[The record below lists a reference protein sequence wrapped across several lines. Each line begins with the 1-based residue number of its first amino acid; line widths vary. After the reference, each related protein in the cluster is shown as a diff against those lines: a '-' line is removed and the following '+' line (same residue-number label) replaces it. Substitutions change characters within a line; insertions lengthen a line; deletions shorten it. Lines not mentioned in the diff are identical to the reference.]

1 MSRLWSRAA
10 AVISAASAFSRAGSA
25 ASKQRWSRSGSAATE
40 QGSEPTVSE
49 QTAAME
55 SIDTGT
61 CNTTATEA
69 GHRAEA
75 ENDQQQRDE
84 EEGGRLNELPKSSEA
99 GDAEPDDD
107 RGRDMASQVHQG
119 VAPGLVAEPSPA
131 AERAEIESRK
141 SEMAELA
148 DTVDH
153 TAADLGT
160 AAEEPG
166 PAGLLSTGGSA
177 STLGPDAPM
186 TIQELAPP
194 SRTPSVEVTGYRLFA
209 QEVRSSVKTTQP
221 EASDAD
227 VAIIIKQ
234 MYADLN
240 DAMRRAYDAKAADK
254 RRRQAANIAVAPSAS
269 TGLPAEACCARRCSE
284 CASLPALCECG
295 APRPAARPLS
305 AALPLVARENRTS
318 QLRRSQTR
326 SHISLMN
333 EARHRERTLQ
343 DQRGTRKLE
352 KQAFSSFLARQ
363 EQTQQNRLR
372 AFTKEVGM
380 TRTERLVSR
389 GLVPSGPPLSR
400 LMATTSIKEQRFA
413 EFIKRQ
419 DVQLA
424 ARTKRIMHGPIRV
437 DDNGGEIAP
446 PKPKQTSGEA
456 FDAFLARQQEA
467 SAKVV
472 ARCKVPRTQNKF
484 TAKGSDGERDFDGF
498 WQRQLGYVDNWHKST
513 DRAAQEM
520 LAAAVPPDLK
530 SLLRG
535 IK

>member
-25 ASKQRWSRSGSAATE
+25 ASKQRWSRTGSAATE
-40 QGSEPTVSE
+40 EGSEPTVSE
-49 QTAAME
+49 QTAAMV
-55 SIDTGT
+55 S
-61 CNTTATEA
+61 NTTATEA
-69 GHRAEA
+69 GDTAEA
-75 ENDQQQRDE
+75 ENERRQRDE
-84 EEGGRLNELPKSSEA
+84 EEGGCLNELPRSSEA

-107 RGRDMASQVHQG
+107 RGRDMASPVHHEG
-119 VAPGLVAEPSPA
+119 DAPGVVAEPSAA

-141 SEMAELA
+141 SETAELA
-148 DTVDH
+148 DTVDR

-160 AAEEPG
+160 AAEEHG
-166 PAGLLSTGGSA
+166 PAGLPSTGGSA

-194 SRTPSVEVTGYRLFA
+194 SRTPSAEVTGYRVFA
-209 QEVRSSVKTTQP
+209 QEVRSSVRTTQP

-227 VAIIIKQ
+227 VAIIIRQ
-234 MYADLN
+234 MYANLN

-254 RRRQAANIAVAPSAS
+254 RRRQAANIAVVPSAS

-284 CASLPALCECG
+284 CGGLPAVCVCG

-333 EARHRERTLQ
+333 EAWHRERTLQ
-343 DQRGTRKLE
+343 VQRGGRKLE
-352 KQAFSSFLARQ
+352 KQAFSSFLERQ

-400 LMATTSIKEQRFA
+400 LTATTSIKEQRFA

-513 DRAAQEM
+513 DRAAREM

-535 IK
+535 KK